1 MSVRVEIAI
10 EMDRGTRTKCGRVE
24 ILSGKKKLVMSYEC
38 TRMNM
43 NTKNPRY
50 GRRSTQIQKSQ
61 SLKYGRSRLSRE
73 CTRMNANTKSQKLA
87 ADARRSTQIMKE
99 QKPERKEPF

>member
-1 MSVRVEIAI
+1 
-10 EMDRGTRTKCGRVE
+10 
-24 ILSGKKKLVMSYEC
+24 
-38 TRMNM
+38 MNA

-61 SLKYGRSRLSRE
+61 SLKYGRSRFSRE

-87 ADARRSTQIMKE
+87 ADARLSAQIKDLKTGLFQAE
-99 QKPERKEPF
+99 ADPGG